1 MLTEGFGALGTSE
14 DVHGTWKDKGNS
26 LQFFRAHTRVL
37 SALTPL
43 QLLPHR
49 KPFWPFDEF
58 SGMSVWELP
67 APPENTVVALCE
79 FLGISDFS
87 PSRAQPKVLGLEAP
101 GLA

>member
-1 MLTEGFGALGTSE
+1 MLTEGFGALRTSK
-14 DVHGTWKDKGNS
+14 DVHRTWKDKGNS

-37 SALTPL
+37 SALTPW

-67 APPENTVVALCE
+67 APLENTVVALRE
-79 FLGISDFS
+79 FLGISGFS
-87 PSRAQPKVLGLEAP
+87 PSHAQPKILGLEAP